1 MSWGYEGVACVDDA
15 ARALDLYCA
24 LWEATRLPWLRRWCD
39 GLLDFILAMQG
50 ADGRWLNFI
59 LDWEGT
65 PNLAGRTSMAG
76 GDFWQSRAVLALASA
91 APILHDERIEPA
103 LRRGLPHILTATQ
116 VPSDVRALHIRAALA
131 LSGQPGGQGLVE
143 RLPLWS
149 EELLS
154 CRDAGMLMNSPDERG
169 APHLWGHIQEESWPR
184 SLSGWA
190 AMTGWPSRPAARSWC
205 LRARSGADSIW
216 YEPSRMTSPRPSTH

>member
-1 MSWGYEGVACVDDA
+1 MSSGYEGVACVDDA

-76 GDFWQSRAVLALASA
+76 GDFWQSRAVLALAR
-91 APILHDERIEPA
+91 P
-103 LRRGLPHILTATQ
+103 
-116 VPSDVRALHIRAALA
+116 
-131 LSGQPGGQGLVE
+131 
-143 RLPLWS
+143 
-149 EELLS
+149 
-154 CRDAGMLMNSPDERG
+154 
-169 APHLWGHIQEESWPR
+169 PR
-184 SLSGWA
+184 SSTTSASSLPCA
-190 AMTGWPSRPAARSWC
+190 AAC
-205 LRARSGADSIW
+205 L
-216 YEPSRMTSPRPSTH
+216 TSSPPPKSPVTCAPSTSGPRWL